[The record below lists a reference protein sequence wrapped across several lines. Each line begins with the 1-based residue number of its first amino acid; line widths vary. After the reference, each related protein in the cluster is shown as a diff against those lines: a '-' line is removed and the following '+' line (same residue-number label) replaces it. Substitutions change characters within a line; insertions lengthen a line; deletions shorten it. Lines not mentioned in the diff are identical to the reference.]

1 MRRNAIHS
9 PIFAM
14 AIAALLTSSATAR
27 AGPVGTVLY
36 SQPYDGVS
44 AAVPSQIFTD
54 TSPSYS
60 SWNTQAFDDFTVTGN
75 GWLVTGATF
84 YGQEQGDPT
93 QNVSV
98 NMQFLQAPG
107 FTTTGISGGTEDA
120 TGNLNFNGLNIFL
133 APGTYWI
140 SAWVN
145 RPELTGGQWFWD
157 MTDVGNPN
165 GSEFSIQNPGGS
177 LLQDSNGN
185 PLAANPT
192 PGSQVYGTPP
202 ADLAFTLV
210 GQAAPEPSS
219 IVLLATGGV
228 ALALLSL
235 ARRRRGRAVRRTAPA
250 MS

>member
-1 MRRNAIHS
+1 MKRNTIIDRVIHLAIV
-9 PIFAM
+9 
-14 AIAALLTSSATAR
+14 ALICWPATAQ
-27 AGPVGTVLY
+27 AGILY
-36 SQPYDGVS
+36 YQPYDGTS
-44 AAVPSQIFTD
+44 PAAPSQVFPD
-54 TSPSYS
+54 FPSWATKS
-60 SWNTQAFDDFTVTGN
+60 FDDVTVTGG
-75 GWLVTGATF
+75 GWLVQGVTI
-84 YGQEQGDPT
+84 YGQDQGDPT

-192 PGSQVYGTPP
+192 PGSQVYGTPA

-219 IVLLATGGV
+219 IVL
-228 ALALLSL
+228 
-235 ARRRRGRAVRRTAPA
+235 
-250 MS
+250 